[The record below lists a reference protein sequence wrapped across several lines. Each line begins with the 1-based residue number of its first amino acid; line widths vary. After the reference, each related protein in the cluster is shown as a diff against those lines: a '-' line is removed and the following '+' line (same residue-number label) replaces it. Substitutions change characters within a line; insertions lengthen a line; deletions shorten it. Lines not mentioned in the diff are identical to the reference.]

1 MANNRSPLSL
11 KDYKTA
17 PFIVGT
23 MRMGQWGRNMNASQ
37 IENFIEGCISMDL
50 IDFDH
55 ADIYGSYT
63 TEADF
68 GAVLKKRPDLRTQ
81 IRITTKCG
89 IKIVS
94 DKRPDH
100 KIKSYNLNKDH
111 IKRSVENSLIAFHTD
126 HIDNLLLHRPDIL
139 FDPYEIA
146 QAFTE
151 LKKEGKVKYFGVSN
165 FSVSQFE
172 LLQQI
177 FPLCTHQVEI
187 SLLHREA
194 FENGILDQCQKWGVT
209 PTAWSPLGG
218 GALLKSSSEDH
229 NITEVQKIVNSLC
242 QKYDAQPDQILL
254 AWLRKHPA
262 GIIPV
267 LGTSKLSRI
276 KNAKE
281 SLNINLSHEEWY
293 LLWQVATG
301 TEIA

>member
-1 MANNRSPLSL
+1 MVYNRKSFSL
-11 KDYKTA
+11 KEYKTA
-17 PFIVGT
+17 PFMVGT
-23 MRMGQWGRNMNASQ
+23 MRMGQWGSKMNASE
-37 IENFIEGCISMDL
+37 IEKFIEGCIALDL

-81 IRITTKCG
+81 MRITTKCG
-89 IKIVS
+89 IKMVS
-94 DKRPDH
+94 ENRPEH
-100 KIKSYNLNKDH
+100 QIKSYNLTKDH
-111 IKRSVENSLIAFHTD
+111 IKRSVENSLLALHTD
-126 HIDNLLLHRPDIL
+126 HIDTLLLHRPDYL
-139 FDPYEIA
+139 LDPHEIA
-146 QAFTE
+146 AAFTE
-151 LKKEGKVKYFGVSN
+151 LENEGKVKYFGVSN

-172 LLQQI
+172 LLQEI
-177 FPLCTHQVEI
+177 FPLCTHQVEV

-194 FENGILDQCQKWGVT
+194 FENGVLDQCQKWGIT

-218 GALLKSSSEDH
+218 GALLKSSEDQEM
-229 NITEVQKIVNSLC
+229 TEVQKKITTLC
-242 QKYDAQPDQILL
+242 EKYDAQPDQVLL

-262 GIIPV
+262 GIVPV

-281 SLNINLSHEEWY
+281 SLKIHLTHEEWY
-293 LLWQVATG
+293 MLWQAATG

>member
-1 MANNRSPLSL
+1 MVQHRKSISMKN
-11 KDYKTA
+11 YKTA

-23 MRMGQWGRNMNASQ
+23 MRLGQWGSKMNISE
-37 IENFIEGCISMDL
+37 IEKFIEDCIALDL

-63 TEADF
+63 TESDF
-68 GAVLKKRPDLRTQ
+68 GAVLKKRPDLRSQ
-81 IRITTKCG
+81 MRITTKCG
-89 IKIVS
+89 IKMVS
-94 DKRPDH
+94 ENRPEH
-100 KIKSYNLNKDH
+100 QIKSYNLTKDH
-111 IKRSVENSLIAFHTD
+111 IKQSVDNSLYNLHTD
-126 HIDNLLLHRPDIL
+126 YIDTLLLHRPDFL
-139 FDPYEIA
+139 LDPHEVA
-146 QAFTE
+146 AAFTE
-151 LKKEGKVKYFGVSN
+151 LEKQGKVKYFGVSN

-172 LLQQI
+172 LLQEN

-194 FENGILDQCQKWGVT
+194 FENGILDQCQKWGIP

-218 GALLKSSSEDH
+218 GILFKSSQDP
-229 NITEVQKIVNSLC
+229 IMIDVQKIITSLC
-242 QKYDAQPDQILL
+242 KKHKAQPDQVLL

-281 SLNINLSHEEWY
+281 SLKINLTHEEWY
-293 LLWQVATG
+293 MLWQGVTG
-301 TEIA
+301 NEIA

>member
-1 MANNRSPLSL
+1 MVYNRKSFSF
-11 KDYKTA
+11 KEYKTA
-17 PFIVGT
+17 PFMVGT
-23 MRMGQWGRNMNASQ
+23 MHMGQWGSKMNASE
-37 IENFIEGCISMDL
+37 IEKFIEGCIALDL

-81 IRITTKCG
+81 MRITTKCG
-89 IKIVS
+89 IKMVS
-94 DKRPDH
+94 ENRPEH
-100 KIKSYNLNKDH
+100 QIKSYDLTKDH
-111 IKRSVENSLIAFHTD
+111 IKRSVENSLLALHTD
-126 HIDNLLLHRPDIL
+126 HIDTLLLHRPDYL
-139 FDPYEIA
+139 LDPHEIA
-146 QAFTE
+146 AAFTE
-151 LKKEGKVKYFGVSN
+151 LENEGKVKYFGVSN

-172 LLQQI
+172 LLQEI
-177 FPLCTHQVEI
+177 FPLCTHQVEV

-194 FENGILDQCQKWGVT
+194 FENGVLDQCQKWGIT

-218 GALLKSSSEDH
+218 GALLKSSEDQDM
-229 NITEVQKIVNSLC
+229 TEVQKKITTLC
-242 QKYDAQPDQILL
+242 EKYDAQPDQVLL

-262 GIIPV
+262 GIVPV

-281 SLNINLSHEEWY
+281 SLKIHLTHEEWY
-293 LLWQVATG
+293 MLWQAATG

>member
-1 MANNRSPLSL
+1 MVYNRKSFSL
-11 KDYKTA
+11 KEYKTA
-17 PFIVGT
+17 PFMVGT
-23 MRMGQWGRNMNASQ
+23 MRMGQWGSKMNASE
-37 IENFIEGCISMDL
+37 IEKFIEGCIALDL

-81 IRITTKCG
+81 MRITTKCG
-89 IKIVS
+89 IKMVS
-94 DKRPDH
+94 ENRPEH
-100 KIKSYNLNKDH
+100 QIKSYNLTKDH
-111 IKRSVENSLIAFHTD
+111 IKRSVENSLLALHTD
-126 HIDNLLLHRPDIL
+126 HIDTLLLHRPDYL
-139 FDPYEIA
+139 LDPHEIA
-146 QAFTE
+146 AAFTE
-151 LKKEGKVKYFGVSN
+151 LENEGKVKYFGVSN

-172 LLQQI
+172 LLQEI
-177 FPLCTHQVEI
+177 FPLCTHQVEV

-194 FENGILDQCQKWGVT
+194 FENGVLDQCQKWGIT

-218 GALLKSSSEDH
+218 GALLKSSVDQYM
-229 NITEVQKIVNSLC
+229 TEVQKKITTLC
-242 QKYDAQPDQILL
+242 EKYDAQPDQVLL

-262 GIIPV
+262 GIVPV

-281 SLNINLSHEEWY
+281 SLKIHLTHEEWY
-293 LLWQVATG
+293 MLWQAATG

>member
-1 MANNRSPLSL
+1 MVHNRKSFSLEEYKISP
-11 KDYKTA
+11 
-17 PFIVGT
+17 FMIGT
-23 MRMGQWGRNMNASQ
+23 MRMGQWGSKMNASE
-37 IENFIEGCISMDL
+37 IEKFIEGCIALNL

-81 IRITTKCG
+81 MRITTKCG
-89 IKIVS
+89 IKMVS
-94 DKRPDH
+94 ENRPAH
-100 KIKSYNLNKDH
+100 NIKSYDLTKDH
-111 IKRSVENSLIAFHTD
+111 IKRSVENSLLTLHTD
-126 HIDNLLLHRPDIL
+126 HIDALLLHRPDFL
-139 FDPYEIA
+139 MDPHEIA
-146 QAFTE
+146 AAFTE
-151 LKKEGKVKYFGVSN
+151 LENEGKVRYFGVSN

-172 LLQQI
+172 LLQEI
-177 FPLCTHQVEI
+177 FPLCTHQVEV

-194 FENGILDQCQKWGVT
+194 FENGVLDQCQKWGIT

-218 GALLKSSSEDH
+218 GALLKSSSADH
-229 NITEVQKIVNSLC
+229 NMAEVQKIVNSLC
-242 QKYDAQPDQILL
+242 EKYDAQADQVLL

-262 GIIPV
+262 GIVPV

-281 SLNINLSHEEWY
+281 SLKIHLTHEEWY
-293 LLWQVATG
+293 LLWQAATG